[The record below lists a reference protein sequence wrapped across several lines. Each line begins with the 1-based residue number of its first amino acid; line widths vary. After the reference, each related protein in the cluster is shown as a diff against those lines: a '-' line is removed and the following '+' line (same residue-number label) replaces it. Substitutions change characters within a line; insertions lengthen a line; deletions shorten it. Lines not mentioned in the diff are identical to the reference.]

1 MTVIIPFLLVCS
13 MPVTLT
19 ACQNGSDG
27 SSPTAESSAVSAATD
42 GTGETVG
49 PTNAEH
55 TAGTTAG
62 TETAASA
69 GTDTEAPVSSDSV
82 GRTTAKATA
91 AAVRTTAQTESA
103 GKNRIDFTD
112 KSPVNLYGRILWS
125 GRAYASVPGFSW
137 TNSGFEVTF
146 EGDRLTAEFGSGQ
159 GNQFWNI
166 TVDGDRPKLICVSGP
181 GEVTLVR
188 DLGKGIHTVRMEKSS
203 EGYTVQSIISLSTS
217 ANGRF
222 YTPSKKPKRR
232 ILFIG
237 DSITAGIGT
246 VNETVD
252 GNTCLQDGLKTYEAL
267 LSTAFSAES
276 QVLALSGQAVC
287 QRLSENGKTEPGIM
301 REVFTHDNYWINRSA
316 EYDFSW
322 VPDVVVI
329 NLGTND
335 DAARVSESDFLA
347 GVREYV
353 RLVRTHYPKT
363 KIVWAYGIMNYRF
376 RDALEAFIPGL
387 SSEGIGD
394 VYFVPLKYQGAYGG
408 TGYENHPGV
417 KGHQMM
423 ATEIAPV
430 IEEITGWRC
439 GSFYG

>member
-1 MTVIIPFLLVCS
+1 MMRKIMTVIIPFLLVCS
-13 MPVTLT
+13 LPVTLT

-69 GTDTEAPVSSDSV
+69 GTDTEAPVSSASV

-217 ANGRF
+217 ENGRF
-222 YTPSKKPKRR
+222 YTPPK
-232 ILFIG
+232 
-237 DSITAGIGT
+237 
-246 VNETVD
+246 
-252 GNTCLQDGLKTYEAL
+252 
-267 LSTAFSAES
+267 
-276 QVLALSGQAVC
+276 
-287 QRLSENGKTEPGIM
+287 
-301 REVFTHDNYWINRSA
+301 
-316 EYDFSW
+316 
-322 VPDVVVI
+322 
-329 NLGTND
+329 
-335 DAARVSESDFLA
+335 
-347 GVREYV
+347 
-353 RLVRTHYPKT
+353 
-363 KIVWAYGIMNYRF
+363 
-376 RDALEAFIPGL
+376 
-387 SSEGIGD
+387 
-394 VYFVPLKYQGAYGG
+394 
-408 TGYENHPGV
+408 
-417 KGHQMM
+417 
-423 ATEIAPV
+423 
-430 IEEITGWRC
+430 
-439 GSFYG
+439 